1 MEEFNVILE
10 IIEIDNESN
19 ESNEEKINFSIIR
32 NIEINQDNIQCK
44 ITRPNDQIEPPEN
57 LSLHESVRL
66 NSNDRNISIELVRPF
81 IGKKRFRKTFRF
93 AKRK

>member
-1 MEEFNVILE
+1 MEEFNYIQEILE
-10 IIEIDNESN
+10 IDN
-19 ESNEEKINFSIIR
+19 ESNEEKINYSIIR
-32 NIEINQDNIQCK
+32 NARNIETNQDNIQCK

>member
-1 MEEFNVILE
+1 MEEFNIILE

-19 ESNEEKINFSIIR
+19 EEKINYSIIR
-32 NIEINQDNIQCK
+32 NIETNQDDIKCK

-81 IGKKRFRKTFRF
+81 IGKKRLRKTFKF